1 MSLFKPKYKLR
12 HEGDQLLRD
21 ELDQVQDQLQ
31 RLQKAA
37 TQGLE
42 DPIQFVDSIKIQ
54 QAKFNLLYHEAR
66 YRGTK
71 AKTLRTVVT
80 R

>member
-1 MSLFKPKYKLR
+1 MSLFKPKHQLR
-12 HEGDQLLRD
+12 HQGDEILRA

-37 TQGLE
+37 NQGLE
-42 DPIQFVDSIKIQ
+42 DPIQFVDSIKLQ
-54 QAKFNLLYHEAR
+54 QAKFNLLYQEAR

-71 AKTLRTVVT
+71 AKTLRSVVA